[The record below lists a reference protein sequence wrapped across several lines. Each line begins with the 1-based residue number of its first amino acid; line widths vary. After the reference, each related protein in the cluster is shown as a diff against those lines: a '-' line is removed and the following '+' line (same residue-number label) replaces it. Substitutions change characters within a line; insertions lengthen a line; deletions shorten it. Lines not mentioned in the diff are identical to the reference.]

1 MSVHRT
7 IDAKLYQRI
16 WLDSSHPLYWENISK
31 WNSSFRKSTNC
42 VIGFSNLS
50 STHNCCKFCK
60 SLFNLLNRPQPLM
73 IFFFPIITAIITNSI
88 FHSVFVC
95 QDPPEKKRKKKPS
108 VKMKIY
114 APNIIGSFH
123 FPWKGQQKIGTFVLM
138 FIIFSDSVELL
149 LYNFYFQMWEFKVF
163 FFMGRYPVSHPNLK
177 FTFHSWIL
185 IVTQSGI
192 CIFSFFKTLVE
203 ILDTFFTLQPKLA
216 SSIFFAMHEF
226 GFNLE
231 KTYWPL
237 Y

>member
-73 IFFFPIITAIITNSI
+73 IFFFPIITAIKTNSI

-95 QDPPEKKRKKKPS
+95 QDPPEKKKKKAKCQDENIRTEYNWVISFP
-108 VKMKIY
+108 MKRTTKNWNFCTY
-114 APNIIGSFH
+114 F
-123 FPWKGQQKIGTFVLM
+123 
-138 FIIFSDSVELL
+138 
-149 LYNFYFQMWEFKVF
+149 YNFFRFCGASPLQFLF
-163 FFMGRYPVSHPNLK
+163 PN
-177 FTFHSWIL
+177 
-185 IVTQSGI
+185 VGI
-192 CIFSFFKTLVE
+192 
-203 ILDTFFTLQPKLA
+203 
-216 SSIFFAMHEF
+216 
-226 GFNLE
+226 
-231 KTYWPL
+231 
-237 Y
+237 

>member
-95 QDPPEKKRKKKPS
+95 QDPPEKKKKRPS

-123 FPWKGQQKIGTFVLM
+123 FPWKGQQKL
-138 FIIFSDSVELL
+138 ELL
-149 LYNFYFQMWEFKVF
+149 YLC
-163 FFMGRYPVSHPNLK
+163 L
-177 FTFHSWIL
+177 
-185 IVTQSGI
+185 
-192 CIFSFFKTLVE
+192 
-203 ILDTFFTLQPKLA
+203 
-216 SSIFFAMHEF
+216 
-226 GFNLE
+226 
-231 KTYWPL
+231 
-237 Y
+237 